1 VSQFPVVTA
10 MADEQPKIEEKILK
24 EFNIVTQEPYK
35 KQAVFFLNAYWPEY
49 QAKKDKKFEDFPEQV
64 WKFWQKFIEI
74 DKNQWEEVHKKIWKQ
89 GWSEGSS
96 VDEFFSHK
104 YLEVLGKT
112 LTGIAFRN
120 EFRKIDVNFDKRM
133 AILEFLIWEYGRNV
147 PEMMK
152 RPQGDNQAEIM
163 AAQAALEIVQRALVD
178 LQAKLEAQ
186 KLALEAQ
193 KEAEEK
199 VKKAEAELKVAV
211 DDLHKQENDYK
222 TQVETLDRKAHDTN
236 TGAVARNK
244 AANELAQLKEK
255 DPLPLRKA
263 KITQEAALRAVQ
275 VQRKAAE
282 EATAHC
288 EAEKKKVEQ
297 AVEDTNQK
305 LVKAQDQL
313 DEVSRKGGGGQGSL
327 WWIQREIDEAKS
339 FLPGGKKR

>member
-1 VSQFPVVTA
+1 
-10 MADEQPKIEEKILK
+10 MAEDGPKIEEKMMK
-24 EFNIVTQEPYK
+24 EFNAITHEPYK
-35 KQAVFFLNAYWPEY
+35 KQAVFFLNAYWPEF

-64 WKFWQKFIEI
+64 WKFWQKFLEI
-74 DKNQWEEVHKKIWKQ
+74 DKSQWEEVNKKIWKQ
-89 GWSEGSS
+89 GWTEGSS
-96 VDEFFSHK
+96 LDEFFSHK

-112 LTGIAFRN
+112 LTAITFRN

-133 AILEFLIWEYGRNV
+133 AIMEFLVWEFGRNV

-163 AAQAALEIVQRALVD
+163 AAQAALEIVQKALAD
-178 LQAKLEAQ
+178 LQIKLEAQKIALEAQ
-186 KLALEAQ
+186 KLA
-193 KEAEEK
+193 EEQ

-211 DDLHKQENDYK
+211 DDLAKQENDYK
-222 TQVETLDRKAHDTN
+222 TAVETLDRKAHDQSV
-236 TGAVARNK
+236 GVVARNK
-244 AANELAQLKEK
+244 AGNELAQLKEK

-275 VQRKAAE
+275 VQRKASE
-282 EATAHC
+282 EATARC
-288 EAEKKKVEQ
+288 EAEKKAVEQ

>member
-1 VSQFPVVTA
+1 
-10 MADEQPKIEEKILK
+10 L
-24 EFNIVTQEPYK
+24 
-35 KQAVFFLNAYWPEY
+35 
-49 QAKKDKKFEDFPEQV
+49 
-64 WKFWQKFIEI
+64 WKT
-74 DKNQWEEVHKKIWKQ
+74 
-89 GWSEGSS
+89 GWTEGSS
-96 VDEFFSHK
+96 LDEFFSHK

-133 AILEFLIWEYGRNV
+133 ALLEFLVWEFARNV

-152 RPQGDNQAEIM
+152 RPQGDNQEEIM
-163 AAQAALEIVQRALVD
+163 AAQAEVESAQKAIADLLV
-178 LQAKLEAQ
+178 KLEAQ
-186 KLALEAQ
+186 KVALEAQ
-193 KEAEEK
+193 RIAEEK

-211 DDLHKQENDYK
+211 DDLEKQEHDYK
-222 TQVETLDRKAHDTN
+222 HQCDTLHAKAHDDKA
-236 TGAVARNK
+236 GAVSRNK

-282 EATAHC
+282 EATVQC
-288 EAEKKKVEQ
+288 ENEKKKVEQ
-297 AVEDTNQK
+297 AVEEANHK
-305 LVKAQDQL
+305 LAKAQEKL

>member
-1 VSQFPVVTA
+1 
-10 MADEQPKIEEKILK
+10 MAEDGPKIEEKIMK
-24 EFNIVTQEPYK
+24 EFNIITHEPYK
-35 KQAVFFLNAYWPEY
+35 KQAIYFLNAYWPEH
-49 QAKKDKKFEDFPEQV
+49 QKKEKKFEGDFPETV
-64 WKFWQKFIEI
+64 WKFWQKFLEI
-74 DKNQWEEVHKKIWKQ
+74 DKSQWEEVNKKVWKQ
-89 GWSEGSS
+89 GWTEGSS
-96 VDEFFSHK
+96 LDEFFSHK
-104 YLEVLGKT
+104 VLEVMGKT
-112 LTGIAFRN
+112 LTAITFRN

-133 AILEFLIWEYGRNV
+133 ALSEFLIWEYGRNV

-152 RPQGDNQAEIM
+152 RPQGDNQEEIM
-163 AAQAALEIVQRALVD
+163 AAQAALEAVQKALVD

-186 KLALEAQ
+186 KVALEAQ

-211 DDLHKQENDYK
+211 DDLAKQENDYK
-222 TQVETLDRKAHDTN
+222 TAVETLERKAHDMS
-236 TGAVARNK
+236 TGVVARNK
-244 AANELAQLKEK
+244 AGNELAQLKEK

-263 KITQEAALRAVQ
+263 KLTQEAALRAVQ
-275 VQRKAAE
+275 VQRKASE
-282 EATAHC
+282 EATVQC
-288 EAEKKKVEQ
+288 ENEKKKVEQ